1 MLSIS
6 HIASKR
12 PLLLGMRSSSTN
24 PEASIR
30 LKCHLK
36 DPKGYQ
42 PNSKIIV
49 RREKRVVLEMHL
61 QADCER
67 MGWKGIA
74 LPRTGNVKQSNQQ
87 PPTRLLYFSIE
98 VHGSTTGMCLTQPS
112 QPCDNCWRREMR
124 LLGNP
129 HNLPYYLID
138 FKSDRFVQ
146 FVFFLCSWLIVLNFS
161 PFILF
166 PRADTLPYAKAEVTF
181 HFACYSGHQKEDY
194 E

>member
-1 MLSIS
+1 MMLFIR
-6 HIASKR
+6 HIASMP
-12 PLLLGMRSSSTN
+12 PLLLGMHSTN

-42 PNSKIIV
+42 QNNKIVV

-74 LPRTGNVKQSNQQ
+74 LPRTGSVKQSNQQ
-87 PPTRLLYFSIE
+87 APTGLLYFSVE
-98 VHGSTTGMCLTQPS
+98 VHGGTTGMCLN

-129 HNLPYYLID
+129 HGLPHYLID
-138 FKSDRFVQ
+138 FKSDRYVEFVL
-146 FVFFLCSWLIVLNFS
+146 FLLL
-161 PFILF
+161 
-166 PRADTLPYAKAEVTF
+166 VT
-181 HFACYSGHQKEDY
+181 HRS
-194 E
+194 